1 MNINFEALKNG
12 FKAYLE
18 KLNETSG
25 TSEKEENV
33 KLSDVSIF
41 MNSDKF
47 KDYVSEELNID
58 SSDLPVNI
66 SDLLNMQIV
75 NGKLVNP
82 DELEDEQVENKVS
95 SNDGVENSENLA
107 NNFMSD
113 LLNDL
118 FQDTDVIKS
127 IDKDGDNT
135 INQEEAATFLKFISK
150 NDENADD
157 VSLSDVLVGLEQ
169 IKNGT
174 YNPFEQDIVDSVDI
188 EDESISV
195 NDNSH
200 INENTS
206 TNSYNSSGGS
216 YYSSSSSNS
225 KKEST
230 ETVSYE
236 SMSLEELSSAK
247 DTQQTKIQQAN
258 DSLNA
263 VYSGENEAVKS
274 AQENLDE
281 KKNEYDEAV
290 KNDDKISENLKSERE
305 TNLNSISEKENEI
318 NDIKVSI
325 NDNKSEIFDTDN
337 MLTTKNSELSAQKA
351 SLTKLQSQ
359 SSEDSEIQQQIS
371 SQIQV
376 VKNNITSLETEIA
389 ELEQKKADLESE
401 QQELEENLG
410 TAEEELA
417 ALEEE
422 RTSIEEKISENCGEE
437 TKAALDSFNSAKA
450 NVEKVKN
457 TQLKS
462 AEKSLDSLQTDYE
475 KINEAFNTKNEAK
488 IKKDN
493 HVSTSKLFDG
503 ESNLVAQKI
512 NENGTIPYILIGP
525 ENADPNEELP
535 VLVYLHGLGQVGL
548 NQDALLNV
556 GPGRIIPEWDLEDFN
571 GYILCPQL
579 TGQYN
584 VKYWNNSTAEG
595 YIRNLLNNFQETHAV
610 DKENIAIAGHS
621 LGGMG
626 TLYMAKNMDDVFSKA
641 AVLSGYDV
649 GIDTSDINI
658 PIVGY
663 VGTKESQYEMNNL
676 FTNKLGEDSLITVEA
691 DHSGVPAKVFNRDTD
706 GNGRSDLIEWLF
718 DSKEYGKELPD

>member
-1 MNINFEALKNG
+1 
-12 FKAYLE
+12 
-18 KLNETSG
+18 
-25 TSEKEENV
+25 
-33 KLSDVSIF
+33 

-47 KDYVSEELNID
+47 KDYVSEELNIN
-58 SSDLPVNI
+58 SSELPVNI

-75 NGKLVNP
+75 NGKLVNT
-82 DELEDEQVENKVS
+82 DEVEN
-95 SNDGVENSENLA
+95 NEYENTESEETSA
-107 NNFMSD
+107 NNFMTD

-118 FQDTDVIKS
+118 FQNADVIKS
-127 IDKDGDNT
+127 LDKDGDNA
-135 INQEEAATFLKFISK
+135 INQEEAATFFKFISK

-157 VSLSDVLVGLEQ
+157 VSLADIFYGLEQ
-169 IKNGT
+169 LENGT
-174 YNPFEQDIVDSVDI
+174 YNPFEQNVADSVET

-195 NDNSH
+195 DNNSH

-206 TNSYNSSGGS
+206 TNSYSSSGGS

-236 SMSLEELSSAK
+236 TMSFDELSAVK
-247 DTQQTKIQQAN
+247 DTQQTKIQEAKDN
-258 DSLNA
+258 VNA

-274 AQENLDE
+274 AQENLEE

-290 KNDDKISENLKSERE
+290 KNDDKISDELKKERE
-305 TNLNSISEKENEI
+305 TNLNSISEKENAI

-337 MLTTKNSELSAQKA
+337 MLTSKNSELSAQNA

-376 VKNNITSLETEIA
+376 VQGNISSLETEIE
-389 ELEQKKADLESE
+389 ELQQKKADLESE
-401 QQELEENLG
+401 QQELEENLI
-410 TAEEELA
+410 TAEEELVS
-417 ALEEE
+417 LEEE

-437 TKAALDSFNSAKA
+437 TKVALNSYNNAKS

-462 AEKSLDSLQTDYE
+462 AETNLDSLKEELE
-475 KINEAFNTKNEAK
+475 KINKAYNTKNETQ
-488 IKKDN
+488 IQKDN

-512 NENGTIPYILIGP
+512 NEDGTIPYILIGP

-535 VLVYLHGLGQVGL
+535 VLVYLHGAGEVGSS
-548 NQDALLNV
+548 QDALLNV
-556 GPGRIIPEWDLEDFN
+556 GPGAIIPNWDLEDFN

-584 VKYWNNSTAEG
+584 VGSWANSTAEG
-595 YIRNLLNNFQETHAV
+595 YIRDLLNDFQETHAV
-610 DKENIAIAGHS
+610 DTDNIAIAGHS

-626 TLYMAKNMDDVFSKA
+626 ALYMAKNMEDVFSKA

-649 GIDTSDINI
+649 GINTSDINI

-663 VGTKESQYEMNNL
+663 VGSNESTNPMTNL
-676 FTNKLGEDSLITVEA
+676 FTNTLGEDSLITVDA
-691 DHSGVPAKVFNRDTD
+691 NHGGVPTQVFNRDTD
-706 GNGRSDLIEWLF
+706 DNGRSDLIEWLF
-718 DSKEYGKELPD
+718 DSDEYGKELPD

>member
-18 KLNETSG
+18 KLNETSASSG
-25 TSEKEENV
+25 NEENV

-95 SNDGVENSENLA
+95 SNDGVENSENSA

-118 FQDTDVIKS
+118 FQDADVIKS
-127 IDKDGDNT
+127 IDNDGDNT

-174 YNPFEQDIVDSVDI
+174 YNPFIEETTDVISTDEDSVET
-188 EDESISV
+188 EDDSSSDDSV
-195 NDNSH
+195 S
-200 INENTS
+200 TS
-206 TNSYNSSGGS
+206 SYSSYGGS
-216 YYSSSSSNS
+216 SYSGNSLS
-225 KKEST
+225 KKDEVK
-230 ETVSYE
+230 EISYE
-236 SMSLEELSSAK
+236 TMSLEELSSTK
-247 DTQQTKIQQAN
+247 DTQQTKIQEAN

-337 MLTTKNSELSAQKA
+337 MLTTKNSELSAQNA

-437 TKAALDSFNSAKA
+437 TKAALDLFNRAKA

-462 AEKSLDSLQTDYE
+462 AETNLDSLKGELE
-475 KINEAFNTKNEAK
+475 KINKAYNTKNEAQ

-512 NENGTIPYILIGP
+512 NEDGTIPYILIGP

-535 VLVYLHGLGQVGL
+535 VLVYLHGAGEVGSS
-548 NQDALLNV
+548 QDALLNV
-556 GPGRIIPEWDLEDFN
+556 GPGAIIPNWDLEDFN

-579 TGQYN
+579 TGIYN
-584 VKYWNNSTAEG
+584 IGSWNNSAAE
-595 YIRNLLNNFQETHAV
+595 IHLRNLLNNFQETHAV
-610 DKENIAIAGHS
+610 DTDNIAIAGHS

-626 TLYMAKNMDDVFSKA
+626 ALYMAKNMEDVFSKA

-649 GIDTSDINI
+649 GINTSDINI

-663 VGTKESQYEMNNL
+663 VGSNESTYPMTNL
-676 FTNKLGEDSLITVEA
+676 FTNTLGEDSLITVDA
-691 DHSGVPAKVFNRDTD
+691 NHGGVPAQVFNRDTD

-718 DSKEYGKELPD
+718 DSDEYGKKLPD